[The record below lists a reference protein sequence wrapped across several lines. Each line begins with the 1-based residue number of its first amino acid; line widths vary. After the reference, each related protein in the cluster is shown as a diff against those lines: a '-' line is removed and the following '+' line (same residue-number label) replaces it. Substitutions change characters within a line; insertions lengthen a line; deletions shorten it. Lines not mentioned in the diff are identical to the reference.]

1 MFDAKKVGGCD
12 VDFSQSMSSASF
24 YYGSAVAKERSE
36 RHDHVTL
43 ISSDSNCEH
52 GGTDMRRCALVSV
65 ALGGGWEEWA
75 QTS

>member
-36 RHDHVTL
+36 
-43 ISSDSNCEH
+43 
-52 GGTDMRRCALVSV
+52 
-65 ALGGGWEEWA
+65 
-75 QTS
+75 